1 MGPSGPGASGGAVA
15 AGAADAPKTSI
26 RPSVRAVIR
35 RTIIVMA
42 GASVLAWTPG
52 RQQSFARSGA
62 RAAATARVLEV
73 LRRHHD
79 GAPHVRRRTRVP
91 PEPFLRLPEVA
102 AHHVRELLELHL
114 HGGIEG
120 VEVIDA
126 DQPRTH
132 VPRVIARVL
141 VVAPDVRIGLIV
153 GAEELD
159 IHLRVLVAD
168 RLVREEAE
176 RLVIPDGPGDFFV
189 D

>member
-1 MGPSGPGASGGAVA
+1 MIVRRITALTLGLMLVFGASA
-15 AGAADAPKTSI
+15 APKTSI

-35 RTIIVMA
+35 RTIIVLA
-42 GASVLAWTPG
+42 GAHVLAWTPG

-79 GAPHVRRRTRVP
+79 GAPHVRRRARVP

-114 HGGIEG
+114 YGGIEG
-120 VEVIDA
+120 IEVVDA
-126 DQPRTH
+126 DQPRAH
-132 VPRVIARVL
+132 VPLVVARVL
-141 VVAPDVRIGLIV
+141 VIATDVRIRLVV

-159 IHLRVLVAD
+159 VHLGVGVAD
-168 RLVREEAE
+168 RLVGEE
-176 RLVIPDGPGDFFV
+176 P
-189 D
+189 